1 MKTQK
6 HKLAFN
12 KNAIT
17 ELTDSEI
24 NSVNGG
30 CQWGDSSGA
39 TVTIRITI
47 VDNPTPVFTIILY

>member
-6 HKLAFN
+6 HKLVFS

-17 ELTDSEI
+17 ELSDSQSQSI
-24 NSVNGG
+24 HGG

-39 TVTIRITI
+39 TVTIKISI
-47 VDNPTPVFTIILY
+47 IDNPTHVETIILY